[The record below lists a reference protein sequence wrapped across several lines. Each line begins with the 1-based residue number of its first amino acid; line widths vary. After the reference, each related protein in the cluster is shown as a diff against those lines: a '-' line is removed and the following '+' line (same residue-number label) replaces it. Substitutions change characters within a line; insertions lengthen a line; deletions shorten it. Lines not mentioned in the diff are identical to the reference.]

1 MATLKEK
8 YTEEILPR
16 LLKESGFKNPMEAPK
31 LSKVTIN
38 MGLGEAVQDPKL
50 IAQCQEDVAA
60 ITGQKAVAT
69 RAKKSIANFKLR
81 QGLPIGVRVTLRRD
95 RMYDFVE
102 RLVSIAIPRIK
113 DFRGISPRGFDGH
126 GNYTL
131 GLKDQMLFPE
141 IEYDQVYK
149 PKGMNI
155 TFVTTAKTD
164 LHARMLLE
172 QLGLPFRKG

>member
-8 YTEEILPR
+8 YFTEILPR
-16 LLKESGFKNPMEAPK
+16 LIRESGFNNPMETPRLVKIA
-31 LSKVTIN
+31 IN

-50 IAQCQEDVAA
+50 IAQCQEDMAS

-69 RAKKSIANFKLR
+69 RSKKSIANFKLR
-81 QGLPIGVRVTLRRD
+81 QGLPIGVRVTLRRN
-95 RMYDFVE
+95 RMFEFLE
-102 RLVSIAIPRIK
+102 RLVSIALPRIK
-113 DFRGISPRGFDGH
+113 DFRGISTRGFDGH

-141 IEYDQVYK
+141 IEYDHVYK

-164 LHARMLLE
+164 SHARMLLE